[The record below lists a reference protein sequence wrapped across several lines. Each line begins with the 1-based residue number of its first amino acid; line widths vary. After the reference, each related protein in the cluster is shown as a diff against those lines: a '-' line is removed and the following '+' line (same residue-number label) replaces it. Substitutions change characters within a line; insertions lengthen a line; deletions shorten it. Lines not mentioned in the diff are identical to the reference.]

1 MDFIV
6 GILLIVIIVLIL
18 INFSSI
24 SMSDSKANTSCNKI
38 INTNPNQ
45 TVKNNTIPSP
55 LLSNAPSALNKKFN
69 LNEQTYDYSKYFF
82 M

>member
-6 GILLIVIIVLIL
+6 GILLIVIIILIL

-24 SMSDSKANTSCNKI
+24 SMSDSKANTSCARNV
-38 INTNPNQ
+38 NSNPNQ
-45 TVKNNTIPSP
+45 TVQNNTIPSP
-55 LLSNAPSALNKKFN
+55 LLSYAPYALNKKIN
-69 LNEQTYDYSKYFF
+69 LNDQAYDYSKYFF